1 MSVISIYWCFSSH
14 FMEGIWQCLISQW
27 VLKLCRAWE
36 SGNENNCLKEKEEER
51 ERSYR
56 QEGHVKMEEE
66 IGALLPQTKELR
78 KHSDPRRGKNGFYP
92 RAFGRS
98 MVMPNTLILGFMSPV
113 MREYIFYI
121 SDNIVCGVLLSSL
134 Q

>member
-1 MSVISIYWCFSSH
+1 
-14 FMEGIWQCLISQW
+14 
-27 VLKLCRAWE
+27 
-36 SGNENNCLKEKEEER
+36 
-51 ERSYR
+51 
-56 QEGHVKMEEE
+56 MEEE
-66 IGALLPQTKELR
+66 IGALLPQTKELQ